1 MCKIKSTLRA
11 RGVCSR
17 IPHFAAIA
25 VLCSLPVHSAPN
37 KLPNILTYRLRQIKQ
52 NLVASLV
59 ASCEWLC
66 RSLFRIRTQFRE
78 EVHPKRVRQLRRRA
92 EREVHVLVQHLRDV
106 RPRHFHP
113 LRQFRLRNAQFL
125 HPLEYPPQKRRS
137 YSIYRFHIFPAVI
150 MDESLSCIWLSPLTA
165 PWGSG
170 MCKFCTYHFAHQ
182 FPLFEDIVDVLRY
195 DRPISAKQLTHLA
208 LRQPHRLSIRLH
220 LKTSILLAF
229 LYNNLLIHATCPS
242 KEFYANFAKSSSQV
256 SEPRRRTRNRLCR
269 LYRCLFP
276 LLLNNHKD
284 ASGIRRTSICRSR
297 RQEHEAVHHL
307 SSHSAMQSPR
317 CRISGVPD
325 AR

>member
-1 MCKIKSTLRA
+1 M
-11 RGVCSR
+11 
-17 IPHFAAIA
+17 
-25 VLCSLPVHSAPN
+25 
-37 KLPNILTYRLRQIKQ
+37 
-52 NLVASLV
+52 
-59 ASCEWLC
+59 
-66 RSLFRIRTQFRE
+66 
-78 EVHPKRVRQLRRRA
+78 
-92 EREVHVLVQHLRDV
+92 QHLRDV

-165 PWGSG
+165 PWRVV
-170 MCKFCTYHFAHQ
+170 C
-182 FPLFEDIVDVLRY
+182 
-195 DRPISAKQLTHLA
+195 
-208 LRQPHRLSIRLH
+208 
-220 LKTSILLAF
+220 
-229 LYNNLLIHATCPS
+229 
-242 KEFYANFAKSSSQV
+242 ANFAKSSSQV

-297 RQEHEAVHHL
+297 RQEDEAVHHL